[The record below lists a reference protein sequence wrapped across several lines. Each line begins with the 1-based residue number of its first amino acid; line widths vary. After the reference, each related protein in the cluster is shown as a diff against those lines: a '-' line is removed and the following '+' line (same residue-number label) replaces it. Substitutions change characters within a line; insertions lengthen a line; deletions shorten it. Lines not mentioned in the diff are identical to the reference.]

1 MIDVENKWRDSID
14 ASKVDGAMRRI
25 EVEELWC
32 AMDQMK
38 IRKASEPSGV
48 AIEVFKAGG
57 DKCLKS
63 LTNIF
68 NDILFKDKLP
78 EEWMLSSLVQ
88 IFKGKEIPFIQ
99 TLTRE

>member
-38 IRKASEPSGV
+38 IRKASGSSGV
-48 AIEVFKAGG
+48 SIEVFKAGG

-78 EEWMLSSLVQ
+78 EEWMLSSLIQ

-99 TLTRE
+99 TLIRE